1 MKVGGWMSGR
11 FGVGGLLGG
20 CFMDLW
26 EPVNV
31 GLCIHE
37 YVYIDGWVCRECVYE
52 RDRESEI
59 HALVRAHTHTRLLT
73 FRLLY
78 YILIYWLWWA
88 QLLRCIGVRDV
99 TPVCDVTHVCVT

>member
-1 MKVGGWMSGR
+1 M
-11 FGVGGLLGG
+11 GG
-20 CFMDLW
+20 CV
-26 EPVNV
+26 ES
-31 GLCIHE
+31 
-37 YVYIDGWVCRECVYE
+37 VCMSETE
-52 RDRESEI
+52 R
-59 HALVRAHTHTRLLT
+59 VRSTHSCARTHTRLLT